1 VALQL
6 KRRGIHRVRPLEGG
20 FEAWLALGYPV
31 SGGSGSSESE
41 ELERAATADPES

>member
-20 FEAWLALGYPV
+20 FEAWLARGYPV
-31 SGGSGSSESE
+31 SPLSGTSESE
-41 ELERAATADPES
+41 ELEQAPTAES